1 MSVACPFPFYPL
13 TSFPERWGSVMH
25 YETRVVVNR
34 PVDEVFA
41 FWSNPFSGPRRGGGS
56 LGFRVTPPG
65 PIGLGST
72 IRLRMVAFGLERT
85 LSGVVTEWDPPH
97 AVTFS
102 FANEGPVV
110 SGTIRTTLEA
120 TTEGTEAAS
129 VAEIEPRGVW
139 KLLSPFVRPY
149 MRRQAITRNQN
160 MKRLLESGRG

>member
-1 MSVACPFPFYPL
+1 M
-13 TSFPERWGSVMH
+13 R

-34 PVDEVFA
+34 PVEEVFA
-41 FWSNPFSGPRRGGGS
+41 FLSNPFSSPRRGGGS

-65 PIGLGST
+65 PIRLGST

-85 LSGVVTEWDPPH
+85 FSGVVTEWDPPH

-120 TTEGTEAAS
+120 TAEGTKALT
-129 VAEIEPRGVW
+129 VTEIKSRGIW
-139 KLLSPFVRPY
+139 KLLSPLVGPY
-149 MRRQAITRNQN
+149 MRRQMITRNQN
-160 MKRLLESGRG
+160 MKRILESGRG